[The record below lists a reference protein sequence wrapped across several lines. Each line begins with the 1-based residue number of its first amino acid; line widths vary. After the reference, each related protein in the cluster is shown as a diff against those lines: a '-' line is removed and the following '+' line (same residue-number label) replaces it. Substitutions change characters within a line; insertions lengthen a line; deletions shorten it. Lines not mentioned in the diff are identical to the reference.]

1 MANVDLLRLIDLS
14 LGKEPCG
21 VVNFNYMHSLM
32 HEIVRRLG
40 HIEEMNGGDLKA
52 VAMGELKS
60 KAFGSPEKL
69 LDKLDEEVHEP
80 GVPAKVDPSSVQAVP
95 QDVKE
100 AVGDDT
106 ESTESLLTHSTPAV
120 SLAKRSSR
128 VLRPRTSI
136 ITAAND
142 LGALERKLSTLET
155 RMDAVESLSEL
166 LDKRASN
173 SSATPVND
181 MWNFIQINK
190 RLDATE
196 QGLQKTASLVDE
208 LLGEFNAWKDDL
220 PKLDALKESL
230 DSLRQEV
237 VQNNGSIKKLEEMIQ
252 LLENIQ
258 PGEGL
263 LSSLS
268 DLRARMDSLQ
278 AETDALKED
287 VNEQNQQTKEL
298 VTWKDLEEAL
308 KAHQRPKTPIPL
320 KHPSPEALEALNKI
334 GSLSEELDAFVQKMN
349 AFEAELAKKLDADM
363 LPKGDDGLESLMPM
377 ILEMQSKLAFIESEM
392 SGKQGVSPETLE
404 KISTM
409 QQAIDS
415 LSAEVSGM
423 LNQVAGS
430 GRVEELGGQVAQ
442 MRERL
447 SEVDRA
453 VNALASAVAA
463 VSDMPRTEATPQVEL
478 DSFMELQGLVGD
490 MKQHQDRLL
499 DTAAHLSNELSVNQE
514 HLKKL
519 YGNVHDLE
527 EMKADKETVQVEV
540 EEKADRKALE
550 AKASRQW
557 VESTFEKLDR
567 EIREAKSVL
576 EAQDEA
582 LRGTVDRI
590 TADVDS
596 KLDRDE
602 MEMLRDYIDKKL
614 KDAKQPIIHQNIE
627 PEGDDAAGFK
637 KPMKV
642 RCISCDKPIGM
653 KTGQNAPLSLP
664 QGQVMPPQKTFR
676 PYTTYELELIR
687 QHQRGFGSVVQNY
700 SSGYR
705 SAGGNHTLTHP
716 HRRMRVAPLN
726 TQYAD
731 DSHQPIHV

>member
-1 MANVDLLRLIDLS
+1 
-14 LGKEPCG
+14 
-21 VVNFNYMHSLM
+21 
-32 HEIVRRLG
+32 
-40 HIEEMNGGDLKA
+40 
-52 VAMGELKS
+52 
-60 KAFGSPEKL
+60 
-69 LDKLDEEVHEP
+69 
-80 GVPAKVDPSSVQAVP
+80 
-95 QDVKE
+95 
-100 AVGDDT
+100 
-106 ESTESLLTHSTPAV
+106 
-120 SLAKRSSR
+120 
-128 VLRPRTSI
+128 
-136 ITAAND
+136 
-142 LGALERKLSTLET
+142 
-155 RMDAVESLSEL
+155 
-166 LDKRASN
+166 
-173 SSATPVND
+173 
-181 MWNFIQINK
+181 
-190 RLDATE
+190 
-196 QGLQKTASLVDE
+196 
-208 LLGEFNAWKDDL
+208 
-220 PKLDALKESL
+220 
-230 DSLRQEV
+230 
-237 VQNNGSIKKLEEMIQ
+237 
-252 LLENIQ
+252 
-258 PGEGL
+258 
-263 LSSLS
+263 
-268 DLRARMDSLQ
+268 
-278 AETDALKED
+278 
-287 VNEQNQQTKEL
+287 
-298 VTWKDLEEAL
+298 
-308 KAHQRPKTPIPL
+308 
-320 KHPSPEALEALNKI
+320 
-334 GSLSEELDAFVQKMN
+334 
-349 AFEAELAKKLDADM
+349 
-363 LPKGDDGLESLMPM
+363 
-377 ILEMQSKLAFIESEM
+377 
-392 SGKQGVSPETLE
+392 
-404 KISTM
+404 
-409 QQAIDS
+409 
-415 LSAEVSGM
+415 
-423 LNQVAGS
+423 
-430 GRVEELGGQVAQ
+430 
-442 MRERL
+442 
-447 SEVDRA
+447 
-453 VNALASAVAA
+453 
-463 VSDMPRTEATPQVEL
+463 
-478 DSFMELQGLVGD
+478 MELQGLVGD

-731 DSHQPIHV
+731 DSHQPIHVPGIQEEVSVVGQDGRIYKGRLARRLPGLHGKARTSGHGGSLGRQPMLPRSSGQRPSTSPTGIHASIRTES